1 MIASPSAS
9 DALKVPITTPVTFSD
24 AVFELKVKPVGAL
37 LALTVILN
45 VSENSVLQ
53 IEAFIDPKDIGLVE
67 PGQKVKISLMAY
79 DASKYGYLSGE
90 LLQIAPDTIF

>member
-45 VSENSVLQ
+45 VSFTEALPLSVAITLTA
-53 IEAFIDPKDIGLVE
+53 IVPISDVVGVPVKVRVEALKESHEGKRRSIRE
-67 PGQKVKISLMAY
+67 S
-79 DASKYGYLSGE
+79 SGVG
-90 LLQIAPDTIF
+90 